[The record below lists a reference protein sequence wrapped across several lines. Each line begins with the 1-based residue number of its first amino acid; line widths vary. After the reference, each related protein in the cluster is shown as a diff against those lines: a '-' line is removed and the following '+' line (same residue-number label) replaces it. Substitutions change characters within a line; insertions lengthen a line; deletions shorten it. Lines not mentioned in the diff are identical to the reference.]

1 MSENVNKSVHQFLVS
16 AVFFS
21 KALKLPITMN
31 GETMKF
37 MKAFEDIN
45 TVSLVYIWDSK
56 IYRNCNERVIEI
68 DNPVFALFM

>member
-1 MSENVNKSVHQFLVS
+1 
-16 AVFFS
+16 
-21 KALKLPITMN
+21 MN